1 MIRRWKAGAL
11 LVIAAVACHP
21 VPATTGI
28 ALGKESARTVGSY
41 AINQPLGAVPQVQLI
56 EVRYAPGGSSKPHR
70 HSCPVVGYV
79 IEGAI
84 RSKVDDGPEI
94 VYQAGQS
101 FYESAGALHAV
112 SANASDKVDARLLAI
127 FLCPQKDQKTSSTQR

>member
-1 MIRRWKAGAL
+1 MITHLKASAAL
-11 LVIAAVACHP
+11 AIAAIACHSAP
-21 VPATTGI
+21 VTTGVPS
-28 ALGKESARTVGSY
+28 GKESDRTVASY
-41 AINQPLGAVPQVQLI
+41 FINQPLGAASQVQLI

-79 IEGAI
+79 IEGTI

-94 VYQAGQS
+94 VYQTGQS
-101 FYESAGALHAV
+101 FYETAGALHAV

-127 FLCPQKDQKTSSTQR
+127 FLCPQQNQKTSPSQP